1 MNLQTLSEWAAE
13 GRVQELELLSLEGGF
28 YLLRA
33 RLEQGMRTLL
43 DARGEVL
50 RLRSTS
56 HVRELLR
63 ELPSLPCVLVQHV
76 VHDEMCGMRDG
87 PIEPLRLPFSLTSPW

>member
-50 RLRSTS
+50 RLRSMS

>member
-1 MNLQTLSEWAAE
+1 MNLQTLSKWSAE

-50 RLRSTS
+50 R
-56 HVRELLR
+56 
-63 ELPSLPCVLVQHV
+63 
-76 VHDEMCGMRDG
+76 
-87 PIEPLRLPFSLTSPW
+87 RLFP